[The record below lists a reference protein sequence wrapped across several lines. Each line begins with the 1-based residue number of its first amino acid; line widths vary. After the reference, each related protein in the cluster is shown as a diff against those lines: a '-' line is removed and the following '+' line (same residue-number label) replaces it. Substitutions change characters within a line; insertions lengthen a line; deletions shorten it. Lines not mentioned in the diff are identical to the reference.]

1 MKTKNYFLSLAIA
14 CLLLLG
20 VNAKA
25 QLIIYEP
32 ASNAQAGGTYTGYDL
47 DLVTPKTAPVP
58 TGGLTY
64 TNGLPAS
71 TTLLANP
78 AGTSTGLRNTWGA
91 DVKVVTG
98 LTYANSGGTLST
110 SGNALNSTGNTWG
123 AGNPSVYRFMTTDPF
138 LNSRIGGVNNGNLGY
153 NAAGSN
159 VVYASLLLSTN
170 NTSSSCQFNITGTN
184 NLNFYLSGGNWNFRN
199 KTLGAATVNTPIFVV
214 VKFTFTSATT
224 ATMDAWLNPT
234 LGASLGTATQSYTE
248 TTTSI
253 SGVKFRNGN
262 SNLTVDEIRF
272 GLTAADVM
280 PVVPAPSAPT
290 ALVTSAVTN
299 NSLTLNWT
307 ASATSGVTYEI
318 FKNGTSIGSVGT
330 GVTTY
335 NVTGLT
341 AGTVYAFTVK
351 ALKDAVYSAASTA
364 ANARTTNPGVSELL
378 IYEPADNTV
387 ATGTGAAYTGYNLN
401 ATNPLPSANNAGNGL
416 PATTT
421 VLANPA
427 GTSTGLRN
435 AWGADI
441 QVVNGLTY
449 TNAGRTLTTTGNA
462 LMHTG
467 TNFGSYPAV
476 YRFMTTDPYTSFRSS
491 ASDQVFG
498 WNNSFATT
506 MYFSVLLNVNDLANV
521 GGTTAK
527 QFQIRTALDG
537 NSGNSGGVLFQQNTT
552 GSNWEL
558 FLGGTSKGVLGT
570 AVANQTELIVG
581 SFEFTSASSTTVK
594 VWFNPTLGAA
604 LGTPTQ
610 QFTVALAGNIQSVG
624 CRSGN
629 SKLIADEF
637 RLGLKESDVMPISS
651 ASVSTATNISDIAG
665 LTASSSITVAN
676 NGTLT
681 IDASK
686 TVNSITVAPQGK
698 LTLSSGVTLGGTLTL
713 QSTADGTATL
723 VDDYAVPT
731 KTAIVEQHV
740 TLGRNWYMSSPV
752 TAADYSWLNRGTSV
766 QEWNE
771 STKAWVPVTSG
782 TLVKGKGYVQVATST
797 PAPTGTTGTVSV
809 TGTTN
814 SGTIPVT
821 VTRTESGL
829 SRGFNLVGN
838 PYPSYLKWSGLNGF
852 ITDATNDSISTSFWY
867 RTKNT
872 GGAYIFSTYNG
883 SSNEVVG
890 GTTANTLLN
899 EYIPPMQAFW
909 IRVNQNTA
917 VSTHHVVINFK
928 NNMRLHGVGDNNKFK
943 APRANERQRLR
954 LQLANGTA
962 TDEALIYFDAN
973 AANSFD
979 NYDSPKMA
987 NNSTV
992 IPDIYTK
999 VDTEKLVINGLN
1011 AVTDNM
1017 VLPLGFKTGTAGNLT
1032 LKVNEMSN
1040 FDNNTRIYLLDGNT
1054 ETELTPATEYVFN
1067 TAVTS
1072 GNETRLSL
1080 LFRAPGA
1087 STGLENAN
1095 KLQAQVY
1102 INAANQITIVAPEKS
1117 SYSIYNA
1124 VGMLVDNGRTT
1135 AKLYTANCKLQT
1147 GVYVVSLSENGKE
1160 LTKRVIIK

>member
-1 MKTKNYFLSLAIA
+1 MKIKNLFIVAVLLISSSFAFGQVTITVSGDSPVWSETVDKLTDGNLTNKWGVTAATAWIQFAYSTAQVKNMYSLTSAPDGPERDFKTWTVEGSNDGISWTVLDRQTNHA
-14 CLLLLG
+14 
-20 VNAKA
+20 AW
-25 QLIIYEP
+25 
-32 ASNAQAGGTYTGYDL
+32 ASR
-47 DLVTPKTAPVP
+47 
-58 TGGLTY
+58 
-64 TNGLPAS
+64 S
-71 TTLLANP
+71 TTLDFYFTNATAYTYYKVNIAANQGDGYIQLAEIAFGNGVP
-78 AGTSTGLRNTWGA
+78 PSGFTVSVSGDSPEWSETKDKLTDGILTNKWGVTAATAWIEFAYGVATIKNMYSLTSAPDGPSRDFKTWTVEGSNNGTSWTVLDTRTNQPAWALRSTTLDFYFTNTTAYSYYRINVSANQGDGYIQLAEITFGTSVPALTVTVCGDSPSWNETVDKLTDGNLNNKWGVEA
-91 DVKVVTG
+91 TAAWIQFAYSTPIVNNRYS
-98 LTYANSGGTLST
+98 LT
-110 SGNALNSTGNTWG
+110 SGNDDSTRDFKDWTVQGSMNGTSWTVLDTQTGHAPWAARNSTLDFDFVNTT
-123 AGNPSVYRFMTTDPF
+123 AYNYYKIDITA
-138 LNSRIGGVNNGNLGY
+138 NNGN
-153 NAAGSN
+153 GS
-159 VVYASLLLSTN
+159 YTQLSEIAFSMTIGAEA
-170 NTSSSCQFNITGTN
+170 NISTI
-184 NLNFYLSGGNWNFRN
+184 SG
-199 KTLGAATVNTPIFVV
+199 L
-214 VKFTFTSATT
+214 TSA
-224 ATMDAWLNPT
+224 
-234 LGASLGTATQSYTE
+234 
-248 TTTSI
+248 
-253 SGVKFRNGN
+253 
-262 SNLTVDEIRF
+262 SNLTV
-272 GLTAADVM
+272 
-280 PVVPAPSAPT
+280 
-290 ALVTSAVTN
+290 TN
-299 NSLTLNWT
+299 
-307 ASATSGVTYEI
+307 G
-318 FKNGTSIGSVGT
+318 
-330 GVTTY
+330 
-335 NVTGLT
+335 
-341 AGTVYAFTVK
+341 
-351 ALKDAVYSAASTA
+351 
-364 ANARTTNPGVSELL
+364 
-378 IYEPADNTV
+378 
-387 ATGTGAAYTGYNLN
+387 
-401 ATNPLPSANNAGNGL
+401 
-416 PATTT
+416 
-421 VLANPA
+421 
-427 GTSTGLRN
+427 
-435 AWGADI
+435 
-441 QVVNGLTY
+441 
-449 TNAGRTLTTTGNA
+449 
-462 LMHTG
+462 
-467 TNFGSYPAV
+467 
-476 YRFMTTDPYTSFRSS
+476 
-491 ASDQVFG
+491 
-498 WNNSFATT
+498 
-506 MYFSVLLNVNDLANV
+506 
-521 GGTTAK
+521 
-527 QFQIRTALDG
+527 
-537 NSGNSGGVLFQQNTT
+537 
-552 GSNWEL
+552 
-558 FLGGTSKGVLGT
+558 
-570 AVANQTELIVG
+570 
-581 SFEFTSASSTTVK
+581 
-594 VWFNPTLGAA
+594 
-604 LGTPTQ
+604 
-610 QFTVALAGNIQSVG
+610 
-624 CRSGN
+624 
-629 SKLIADEF
+629 
-637 RLGLKESDVMPISS
+637 
-651 ASVSTATNISDIAG
+651 
-665 LTASSSITVAN
+665 
-676 NGTLT
+676 GTLT
-681 IDASK
+681 IDATK

-698 LTLSSGVTLGGTLTL
+698 LTLSNGVTLGGTVTL
-713 QSTADGTATL
+713 QSTIDGTATML
-723 VDDYAVPT
+723 DSYATPT
-731 KTAIVEQHV
+731 KSAIVEQYV

-766 QEWNE
+766 NEWNE
-771 STKAWVPVTSG
+771 STKTWVSVTSG

-809 TGTTN
+809 IGTTN

-872 GGAYIFSTYNG
+872 DGAYIFSTYNG

-1102 INAANQITIVAPEKS
+1102 VDAANQITIVAPEKS

-1160 LTKRVIIK
+1160 LTTRVIIK

>member
-1 MKTKNYFLSLAIA
+1 MSGLHYNM
-14 CLLLLG
+14 
-20 VNAKA
+20 
-25 QLIIYEP
+25 
-32 ASNAQAGGTYTGYDL
+32 
-47 DLVTPKTAPVP
+47 TPS
-58 TGGLTY
+58 GW
-64 TNGLPAS
+64 NGF
-71 TTLLANP
+71 TTLADFYNSFDDTDTRRGMELPDLKA
-78 AGTSTGLRNTWGA
+78 TYGLRA
-91 DVKVVTG
+91 G
-98 LTYANSGGTLST
+98 LLFGQQYNK
-110 SGNALNSTGNTWG
+110 
-123 AGNPSVYRFMTTDPF
+123 D
-138 LNSRIGGVNNGNLGY
+138 GV
-153 NAAGSN
+153 
-159 VVYASLLLSTN
+159 
-170 NTSSSCQFNITGTN
+170 
-184 NLNFYLSGGNWNFRN
+184 
-199 KTLGAATVNTPIFVV
+199 
-214 VKFTFTSATT
+214 
-224 ATMDAWLNPT
+224 
-234 LGASLGTATQSYTE
+234 
-248 TTTSI
+248 
-253 SGVKFRNGN
+253 
-262 SNLTVDEIRF
+262 
-272 GLTAADVM
+272 
-280 PVVPAPSAPT
+280 
-290 ALVTSAVTN
+290 
-299 NSLTLNWT
+299 
-307 ASATSGVTYEI
+307 
-318 FKNGTSIGSVGT
+318 
-330 GVTTY
+330 
-335 NVTGLT
+335 
-341 AGTVYAFTVK
+341 
-351 ALKDAVYSAASTA
+351 ALKD
-364 ANARTTNPGVSELL
+364 RQGNPLSFTLESPIIVS
-378 IYEPADNTV
+378 
-387 ATGTGAAYTGYNLN
+387 GAALEVSGVRFMKFIPPAVNEDV
-401 ATNPLPSANNAGNGL
+401 PGNKF
-416 PATTT
+416 PFF
-421 VLANPA
+421 
-427 GTSTGLRN
+427 RY
-435 AWGADI
+435 ADI
-441 QVVNGLTY
+441 LLTK
-449 TNAGRTLTTTGNA
+449 AEA
-462 LMHTG
+462 L
-467 TNFGSYPAV
+467 
-476 YRFMTTDPYTSFRSS
+476 
-491 ASDQVFG
+491 
-498 WNNSFATT
+498 
-506 MYFSVLLNVNDLANV
+506 
-521 GGTTAK
+521 
-527 QFQIRTALDG
+527 IR
-537 NSGNSGGVLFQQNTT
+537 SGNNGGALFQQNTT

-581 SFEFTSASSTTVK
+581 SLEFTSASSTTVK

-943 APRANERQRLR
+943 APHANERQRLR

-1102 INAANQITIVAPEKS
+1102 VDAANQITIVAPEKS

-1160 LTKRVIIK
+1160 LTTRVIIK